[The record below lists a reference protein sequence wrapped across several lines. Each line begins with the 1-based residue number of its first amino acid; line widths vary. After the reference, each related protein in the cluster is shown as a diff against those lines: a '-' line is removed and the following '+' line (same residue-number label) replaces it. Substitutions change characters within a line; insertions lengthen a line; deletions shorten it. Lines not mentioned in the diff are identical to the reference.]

1 MTRTVLLL
9 FAHPD
14 DETFTCGGTIA
25 KYAEDPDAR
34 IVLYCATRGEA
45 GKVGDPPVCHPEE
58 LGDVRQKELA
68 RAAEILGI
76 HKVIQ
81 RDFGDGRLKF
91 MPRETLVDD
100 ILQVIEQVHP
110 DVIVTFPPE
119 GISGHQDHRT
129 LHQAV
134 VQACDQAKNRR
145 SFKLYYVV
153 IPQSEAGQRGASI
166 YTTPDDC
173 VTTSIDV
180 TAYRKRIME
189 ALRQHRTQHLSIE
202 RVFPGVLAG
211 NWEELRTTEYYQLA
225 MQNGRWL
232 LKPDFTETGWWESDR

>member
-1 MTRTVLLL
+1 MTRTALLV

-25 KYAEDPDAR
+25 KYAKDPGVR

-45 GKVGDPPVCHPEE
+45 GKVGDPPLCRPEE
-58 LGDVRQKELA
+58 LGGVRESELA

-76 HKVIQ
+76 DTVIQ
-81 RDFGDGRLKF
+81 RDFGDGKLSQL
-91 MPRETLVDD
+91 PDDVLVKD
-100 ILQVIEQVHP
+100 ILQVMEKVRP

-119 GISGHQDHRT
+119 GISGHADHRA

-134 VQACDQAKNRR
+134 VQACDQAKNRLN
-145 SFKLYYVV
+145 FKLYYIV
-153 IPQSEAGQRGASI
+153 IPQSAVPEGGSI
-166 YTTPDDC
+166 YTTPDDAI
-173 VTTSIDV
+173 TTSVDV
-180 TAYRKRIME
+180 TAQRPAIME

-211 NWEELRTTEYYQLA
+211 DWQRLRTTEYYQLV

-232 LKPDFTETGWWESDR
+232 LRPDLTETDWWG